1 MTVSQRASRLI
12 FRLFSNWPA
21 KALALGAAILLYLL
35 VGLDSLEERYI
46 TVPVRLDLPPTLVP
60 AAEYPNFAR
69 VYLRGTGERY
79 FFHQRGRYPSE
90 R

>member
-46 TVPVRLDLPPTLVP
+46 TVPVRLDLPRPWFPRRNIPTSP
-60 AAEYPNFAR
+60 GSICGDGGAIFFPSAR
-69 VYLRGTGERY
+69 TISR
-79 FFHQRGRYPSE
+79 
-90 R
+90 

>member
-46 TVPVRLDLPPTLVP
+46 TVPVRLDLPPDPGSRGGISELRP
-60 AAEYPNFAR
+60 GSICAGGGAIFFPSAR
-69 VYLRGTGERY
+69 TISR
-79 FFHQRGRYPSE
+79 
-90 R
+90 